1 MNKHVDKN
9 VTQCRRQA
17 GIGLIELMISITLG
31 LFLISGAVGVFISSK
46 STQGFNTELSW
57 IQDNA
62 RFTMATLTRDIR
74 MAGYFGC
81 SSSQNTTNTV
91 NSGSEWYLDFN
102 IGVEGWDGSES
113 FPTGFPSAYNSN
125 AASGLPNSDLIT
137 IRSASETE
145 LRIDRTPS
153 INSVNL
159 QLFDDHPFEVGDILV
174 ASDCEQTSIFQMT
187 ASTASHVVV
196 HNTGAGS
203 PGNCTHLL
211 AGAGCTGVGP
221 QQGHLFDSSNGAT
234 ISQIKSYG
242 YFVDLADDGSPALF
256 RREMY
261 GNSGS
266 ANLRNVE
273 LVQGV
278 ENIQVV
284 YGHDSNDDDYADH
297 YIDATDVTSSAMW
310 EDVVAVRL
318 HVLFRSYTET
328 ATEPLPFR
336 FVNATYT
343 PNDRF
348 FRQEFIST
356 IELRNK

>member
-1 MNKHVDKN
+1 MNKHVDTN
-9 VTQCRRQA
+9 VTQYRRQA

-81 SSSQNTTNTV
+81 SSSQNITNTL

-125 AASGLPNSDLIT
+125 AASGFPDSDLIT

-153 INSVNL
+153 INSANL
-159 QLFDDHPFEVGDILV
+159 QLFEDHPFEVGDILI
-174 ASDCEQTSIFQMT
+174 ASDCNQTSIFQMT

-203 PGNCTHLL
+203 PGNCTVSL
-211 AGAGCTGVGP
+211 AGDGCSGGTQTGY
-221 QQGHLFDSSNGAT
+221 LFDSNNGASIT
-234 ISQIKSYG
+234 QVKSYG

-261 GNSGS
+261 ASSGD
-266 ANLRNVE
+266 AALRNVE

-278 ENIQVV
+278 ENMQVV
-284 YGHDSNDDDYADH
+284 YGHDSNADGYADH
-297 YIDATDVTSSAMW
+297 YVDATDITSSAMW
-310 EDVVAVRL
+310 EAVVAVRL

-336 FVNATYT
+336 FVNTTYT

>member
-1 MNKHVDKN
+1 MNKHVGTN
-9 VTQCRRQA
+9 VTQHRRQA

-81 SSSQNTTNTV
+81 SSSQNITNTL

-125 AASGLPNSDLIT
+125 AASGFPDSDLIT

-145 LRIDRTPS
+145 LRIDTSPGGGGAA
-153 INSVNL
+153 NL
-159 QLFDDHPFEVGDILV
+159 QLFDDHPFADGDILV
-174 ASDCEQTSIFQMT
+174 ASDCNQTSIFQATGMPGG
-187 ASTASHVVV
+187 ANSHVIV

-203 PGNCTHLL
+203 PGNCVSEL
-211 AGAGCTGVGP
+211 GGGGCSGP
-221 QQGHLFDSSNGAT
+221 APAAPSPFDSDNGAT
-234 ISQIKSYG
+234 VSQIQSHG

-256 RREMY
+256 RRDMCAS
-261 GNSGS
+261 SGD
-266 ANLRNVE
+266 AALRNVE

-278 ENIQVV
+278 ENMQVV

-297 YIDATDVTSSAMW
+297 YIDATDVTSSAM
-310 EDVVAVRL
+310 
-318 HVLFRSYTET
+318 
-328 ATEPLPFR
+328 
-336 FVNATYT
+336 
-343 PNDRF
+343 
-348 FRQEFIST
+348 
-356 IELRNK
+356 